1 MAPEES
7 LASANAKATK
17 IDTNVVLNR
26 LAIAMAKREA
36 LISSWENS
44 SSRKPPK
51 TQEELDAED
60 ALIFRQQPPRLGVGA
75 PLPAEYLVGEAE
87 RSNKSLRARFFPS
100 KGLKASKARDAE
112 EKAASA
118 KRAQMEES
126 SDEEGGRSSL
136 GRAKK
141 LNSHRN
147 VNPVK
152 QTKKRLSDSD
162 ADDEGVS
169 HSGKAKKQ
177 RTDTSFE
184 YPAKQVVGE
193 DEMPK
198 KRPKSSGPSNRVE
211 EPKRRVVTDAAEKVA
226 SADAPASN
234 QLTAKERKKLKKTQN
249 DVHPVESKH
258 QISTKSDTAS
268 SKAIKEKI
276 QMSGKELE
284 KLEKR
289 ERKKLKKLEK
299 LKAQRAAKG
308 D

>member
-7 LASANAKATK
+7 LASADAKAAK

-44 SSRKPPK
+44 SSRKPQK

-118 KRAQMEES
+118 KRAQIEES

-141 LNSHRN
+141 LNSHRK
-147 VNPVK
+147 VNAVK

-162 ADDEGVS
+162 ADDEGGS

-177 RTDTSFE
+177 RTDTSSE
-184 YPAKQVVGE
+184 YPAKPVGGE

-198 KRPKSSGPSNRVE
+198 KRLKSSGPSNRVE
-211 EPKRRVVTDAAEKVA
+211 EPKRRQAT
-226 SADAPASN
+226 S
-234 QLTAKERKKLKKTQN
+234 
-249 DVHPVESKH
+249 
-258 QISTKSDTAS
+258 
-268 SKAIKEKI
+268 
-276 QMSGKELE
+276 
-284 KLEKR
+284 
-289 ERKKLKKLEK
+289 
-299 LKAQRAAKG
+299 
-308 D
+308 